1 MTDPGRATSSRPN
14 RRETGRGERGR
25 KSVRS
30 QSKLQLLLGA
40 LIFLA
45 VAASI
50 VMVFSDSVPLL
61 RIGLVAALWAAV
73 IGAIAMTKYRKDS
86 ENDAAKTRDLK
97 LVYELQLEREIAA
110 RREYELVVE
119 TQVRRQVEE
128 QVRIEST
135 EELVGLREE
144 MAALRASLEALFD
157 GELPDERTA
166 VRAESHR
173 LQELAGAPGRL
184 IAAQAADLPPI
195 EDAAVAPDEDDEG
208 FEPDYEGYRQAAQ
221 SVVPGVADANDE
233 PHTAETQVMSAEEIV
248 AQGFSV
254 QSFSVQSYTTDG
266 VTTESFS
273 AEGYSAEGFAMPGLV
288 EDEYADEPAES
299 VAVEYAAGGPD
310 DEAAA
315 LDAELAEAELAEALA
330 AEAEEDSAVEETT
343 ADEAAADEAA
353 EDLPAEDPDAED
365 LTAEDS
371 SAEDLTAEDS
381 SAEEPVEDGLVDN
394 DVDAEESADEIPAD
408 EDADEEGD
416 SDETESAEAESA
428 EDVESEHSVRAGG
441 RSVAD
446 LMARLQA
453 SGTMPEGGVGR
464 RRRRADS

>member
-1 MTDPGRATSSRPN
+1 MTDPGRATSPRPN
-14 RRETGRGERGR
+14 RRETARGERGR
-25 KSVRS
+25 KNVRT
-30 QSKLQLLLGA
+30 QSKVQLVLGT

-135 EELVGLREE
+135 EELIGLREE
-144 MAALRASLEALFD
+144 MAALRSSLEALFD

-195 EDAAVAPDEDDEG
+195 EDVGVGQDEDEEG

-221 SVVPGVADANDE
+221 TVVPGIADADDD
-233 PHTAETQVMSAEEIV
+233 PQTAETQILSEEELV
-248 AQGFSV
+248 EQDFAAQGYAVQGFTV
-254 QSFSVQSYTTDG
+254 QSFAMEGFTTDG

-273 AEGYSAEGFAMPGLV
+273 AEGYSAEGYGMPGLPADDQAEELAAAPEEDYADAYEAEGV
-288 EDEYADEPAES
+288 EDD
-299 VAVEYAAGGPD
+299 GGPATQVFAPH
-310 DEAAA
+310 EF
-315 LDAELAEAELAEALA
+315 A
-330 AEAEEDSAVEETT
+330 AEGFAVEEFEQEFE
-343 ADEAAADEAA
+343 AEDEHAEAADE
-353 EDLPAEDPDAED
+353 L
-365 LTAEDS
+365 
-371 SAEDLTAEDS
+371 
-381 SAEEPVEDGLVDN
+381 
-394 DVDAEESADEIPAD
+394 
-408 EDADEEGD
+408 EDADEPDDADLADE
-416 SDETESAEAESA
+416 DETD
-428 EDVESEHSVRAGG
+428 EDDENEHSVRAGG

-453 SGTMPEGGVGR
+453 NGTLPESGGR
-464 RRRRADS
+464 RRRRAEE

>member
-1 MTDPGRATSSRPN
+1 M
-14 RRETGRGERGR
+14 
-25 KSVRS
+25 V
-30 QSKLQLLLGA
+30 LGA

-45 VAASI
+45 VVASI
-50 VMVFSDSVPLL
+50 VMVFTDSVPLL

-135 EELVGLREE
+135 EELIGLREE
-144 MAALRASLEALFD
+144 MAALRSSLEALFD

-184 IAAQAADLPPI
+184 VAAQAAELPPI
-195 EDAAVAPDEDDEG
+195 EDVIAVGEDVEG

-221 SVVPGVADANDE
+221 TVIPGVANADE
-233 PHTAETQVMSAEEIV
+233 APMTAETQVLSAEDIV
-248 AQGFSV
+248 AQGFAV
-254 QSFSVQSYTTDG
+254 QSFAMQGYTSDG
-266 VTTESFS
+266 HSSEGYY
-273 AEGYSAEGFAMPGLV
+273 AEGYSAEA
-288 EDEYADEPAES
+288 YSAE
-299 VAVEYAAGGPD
+299 VV
-310 DEAAA
+310 
-315 LDAELAEAELAEALA
+315 
-330 AEAEEDSAVEETT
+330 
-343 ADEAAADEAA
+343 AA
-353 EDLPAEDPDAED
+353 EDAEAPSDVTVDGDTADDDAEPAD
-365 LTAEDS
+365 AADDEDS
-371 SAEDLTAEDS
+371 
-381 SAEEPVEDGLVDN
+381 
-394 DVDAEESADEIPAD
+394 
-408 EDADEEGD
+408 
-416 SDETESAEAESA
+416 
-428 EDVESEHSVRAGG
+428 ESEHSVRAGG

-453 SGTMPEGGVGR
+453 SGTLPESGVGR
-464 RRRRADS
+464 RRRRAED